1 MKIFLFCFRPIL
13 MEHISK
19 IFKMK
24 SLFIDLFLS
33 TFSPVIEPDSVEV
46 NSVSST
52 VNLCD
57 STNNNQVLVTCQ
69 VSIDDVSPAPTFSFS
84 LAGLAFETPVPGTNT
99 GSHYQRQFD
108 LNPTVGGEY
117 QVTCR
122 VTNTVLPNTRQESQT
137 TVIFRRKL
145 SVQFCSEVMTVTLCV
160 DVCTMLNTDLCQPN
174 KY

>member
-1 MKIFLFCFRPIL
+1 MEIFP
-13 MEHISK
+13 
-19 IFKMK
+19 
-24 SLFIDLFLS
+24 
-33 TFSPVIEPDSVEV
+33 PVIEPDSVEV

-84 LAGLAFETPVPGTNT
+84 LDRRTFETPVPGTNT
-99 GSHYQRQFD
+99 GSHYQGQFYP
-108 LNPTVGGEY
+108 NPTVGGEY

-137 TVIFRRKL
+137 TVIFRRRL
-145 SVQFCSEVMTVTLCV
+145 IVQFCSEVIVSDFMC
-160 DVCTMLNTDLCQPN
+160 
-174 KY
+174 